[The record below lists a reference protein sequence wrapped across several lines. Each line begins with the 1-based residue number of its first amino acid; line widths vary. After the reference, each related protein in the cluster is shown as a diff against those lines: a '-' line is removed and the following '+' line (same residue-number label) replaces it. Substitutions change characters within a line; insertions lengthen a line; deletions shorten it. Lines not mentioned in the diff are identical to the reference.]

1 MSRGAHAR
9 GSSFRLAWI
18 SLFIL
23 FLLTSITQAMAQ
35 ADGQHW
41 TLVQC
46 LERALE
52 VSLDV
57 HEALADT
64 QIAASQLAQA
74 KAGRLPQAKFTG
86 ILSFT
91 KGAEEGDQ
99 GAAISGDTTNDFGPL
114 SHGELEIVQPL
125 YTFGRLRSEIRAAS
139 QGVAV
144 GQAASEKARDAV
156 LAAIKELYYNLLFSR
171 QINDLLTDV
180 QENFTKAVAT
190 AEERLENQAENITQQ
205 DVLKLRIGLA
215 GVTNEVLTLERA
227 IAVTR
232 EALKQQLVLPLEMPF
247 DIADTRLKPVELN
260 LQPLATYL
268 QQAGQHRPEIA
279 QLEAGLE
286 ARKARLQAARSA
298 YYPSVFLASGFK
310 YKVAPNREDTDNPYL
325 QSFNSFSGPGIALG
339 LRWQLDF
346 WMTRAKVAERLA
358 EVAKVEVQR
367 QRAEM
372 GISLDIQRRY
382 LEMRENQQKLNV
394 ARQAR
399 KAARALMLTSLAN
412 FTLGIG
418 EAKEVFSNL
427 GLYTRI
433 ASDYYKVIR
442 NLNITAAR
450 LSQATGQEVTTLT
463 YQR

>member
-1 MSRGAHAR
+1 MNSGAHTR
-9 GSSFRLAWI
+9 GSSFRLAGV

-23 FLLTSITQAMAQ
+23 LILTGTTQAPAQ
-35 ADGQHW
+35 TGQQRW

-57 HEALADT
+57 HEAQADI

-74 KAGRLPQAKFTG
+74 RAGRLPRAKFTG
-86 ILSFT
+86 ILSLT
-91 KGAEEGDQ
+91 KGTEEGDQ
-99 GAAISGDTTNDFGPL
+99 GAAISGDTTNDLGPL
-114 SHGELEIVQPL
+114 SRGELEIVQPI

-144 GQAASEKARDAV
+144 GRAASEKARDAV

-171 QINDLLTDV
+171 QIKDLLTDV
-180 QENFTKAVAT
+180 QENFNKALET
-190 AEERLENQAENITQQ
+190 AEERLQNQAENITQQ

-215 GVTNEVLTLERA
+215 GVTQEVLTLERA
-227 IAVTR
+227 ISVTR
-232 EALKQQLVLPLEMPF
+232 EALRQQLVLPLEVPF
-247 DIADTRLKPVELN
+247 DIADTRLKPVELD
-260 LQPLATYL
+260 LQPLGTYL
-268 QQAGQHRPEIA
+268 QQAGRNRPEIA

-298 YYPSVFLASGFK
+298 YYPSIFVASGFK

-325 QSFNSFSGPGIALG
+325 QSFNSLSGPGIALG
-339 LRWQLDF
+339 LRWELDF
-346 WMTRAKVAERLA
+346 WMTHAKVEERLA
-358 EVAKVEVQR
+358 EVSKVEVQK
-367 QRAEM
+367 QKAEM
-372 GISLDIQRRY
+372 GIGLDIQRRY
-382 LEMRENQQKLNV
+382 FEMQENQQKLKV

-427 GLYTRI
+427 GLYSRI

-442 NLNITAAR
+442 NLNLTAAR